1 MPSPDLTAYVD
12 LTVADVD
19 PQTVFDRALAAV
31 EVVFPD
37 WIPREGNTEVVLLEA
52 LATETAELVFA
63 LNRLPSAVV
72 QIIMQLYGITPNL
85 GVPADCTVDFYLADL
100 LGHTIPA
107 GTQVRVEVSDDSS
120 RWVVFETDAEVI
132 VDVGYAVG
140 TAAATAVTAGA
151 DLNGTAAG
159 LRLNVLSPLPFVNR
173 AVLATEVGSGAA
185 AETTEQWIAR
195 ATNVL
200 RRLTDSLVRP
210 HEFAARTLE
219 HYPQVARALA
229 LNAWDPGSGNP
240 AGADLGHLTVLV
252 AGVDAAVISSPD
264 RADITAD
271 LEALAVANLIV
282 HVVAPTV
289 VTVDVAVTVRRYAD
303 TPAVTVEA
311 AVEAA
316 VTAALDVNVWPFGQ
330 NVYRNEIV
338 SLVDA
343 VAGVDLV
350 VTVADPAAD
359 VPVDA
364 GELAKAG
371 TVTVTVLEP

>member
-1 MPSPDLTAYVD
+1 M
-12 LTVADVD
+12 
-19 PQTVFDRALAAV
+19 
-31 EVVFPD
+31 
-37 WIPREGNTEVVLLEA
+37 
-52 LATETAELVFA
+52 
-63 LNRLPSAVV
+63 
-72 QIIMQLYGITPNL
+72 
-85 GVPADCTVDFYLADL
+85 
-100 LGHTIPA
+100 
-107 GTQVRVEVSDDSS
+107 
-120 RWVVFETDAEVI
+120 
-132 VDVGYAVG
+132 
-140 TAAATAVTAGA
+140 
-151 DLNGTAAG
+151 
-159 LRLNVLSPLPFVNR
+159 
-173 AVLATEVGSGAA
+173 
-185 AETTEQWIAR
+185 
-195 ATNVL
+195 
-200 RRLTDSLVRP
+200 
-210 HEFAARTLE
+210 
-219 HYPQVARALA
+219 
-229 LNAWDPGSGNP
+229 
-240 AGADLGHLTVLV
+240 LV